1 MQGFRRMKESE
12 SGQLGDP
19 DIPAYDDLSRVRGLG
34 HSISMKVW
42 VKIEI
47 N

>member
-1 MQGFRRMKESE
+1 MKESE

-19 DIPAYDDLSRVRGLG
+19 NTPASNDLSLAEGLG
-34 HSISMKVW
+34 RSISMKVW

>member
-1 MQGFRRMKESE
+1 MKESE

-19 DIPAYDDLSRVRGLG
+19 NTPASDDLLLAEGLG
-34 HSISMKVW
+34 RSDSMEVW
-42 VKIEI
+42 TKIEI

>member
-1 MQGFRRMKESE
+1 MKESR

-19 DIPAYDDLSRVRGLG
+19 NTPASDDLSRVKGLG
-34 HSISMKVW
+34 RSISMKVW